1 MSTERTIHHPPAL
14 QAGKAATKALIK
26 AAGGQEEATRFTGMR
41 SQSRLS
47 SYGLP
52 NTDAFMTI
60 DSVRALEAV
69 THGLPGHPHVTRWL
83 AGEAG
88 GVFVPLPRAVLAD
101 AADWHVEMAAVS
113 KEVGDVIQ
121 RICLALADSKVTPV
135 EARRIRGEIQEAQE
149 HLAMIDA
156 LAERA
161 ESEE

>member
-1 MSTERTIHHPPAL
+1 MSTERTVSHPPAL

-26 AAGGQEEATRFTGMR
+26 AAGGQEEAERFTGR

-52 NTDAFMTI
+52 NTDAFITI
-60 DSVRALEAV
+60 DNVRALEAV

-83 AGEAG
+83 AREAG
-88 GVFVPLPRAVLAD
+88 GVFVTLPTAALAD
-101 AADWHVEMAAVS
+101 TDWHVEMAAVS

-121 RICLALADSKVTPV
+121 RICLALADRTVTAS
-135 EARRIRGEIQEAQE
+135 EARSIRSEIKDAQE
-149 HLAMIDA
+149 HLAMLDA

-161 ESEE
+161 EGAE